1 MMEPTDQGGVDVRRV
16 VVGVDESPGARAAL
30 DWAVTEAR
38 QWGAVLV
45 PVLAWSHLVQP
56 GREFRPDFDESDARQ
71 ALDRIL
77 ADSGVDGVEVEPVV
91 LNELPAPAILH
102 AADGADL
109 VVVGA
114 RGLGGFTGLLLGSVS
129 QQVVGHAPCP
139 VVVVRQP

>member
-1 MMEPTDQGGVDVRRV
+1 MRRV